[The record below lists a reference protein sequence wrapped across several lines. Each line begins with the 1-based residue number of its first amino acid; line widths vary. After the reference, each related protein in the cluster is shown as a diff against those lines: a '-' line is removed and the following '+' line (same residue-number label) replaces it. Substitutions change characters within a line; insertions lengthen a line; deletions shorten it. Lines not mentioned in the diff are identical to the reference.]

1 MTMKINYLIPNR
13 YKKIGWAILI
23 PSVILGLVHFFF
35 NYEPDFFNTRVFT
48 IFDDGKWDAP
58 LILTFTE
65 NNIWNELIGVLII
78 TSSIMVAFSKQK
90 HEDEFI
96 AKIRLESLVW
106 ATYINYA
113 ILLFGLI
120 LVYGFGFMWVM
131 VFNMFTIL
139 LIFIIRFHWAVYKLN
154 RTESYAE

>member
-1 MTMKINYLIPNR
+1 MKTKYLFPHR
-13 YKKIGWAILI
+13 YKKIGWVILI
-23 PSVILGLVHFFF
+23 PSVLIGLITFFLD
-35 NYEPDFFNTRVFT
+35 YEPGFFDARVFT
-48 IFDDGKWDAP
+48 LWDEGFFESTKIF
-58 LILTFTE
+58 TFTD
-65 NNIWNELIGVLII
+65 NNILNELLGVLII
-78 TSSIMVAFSKQK
+78 TSSILVGFSKEK

-113 ILLFGLI
+113 ILLIGLI
-120 LVYGFGFMWVM
+120 LVYGLSFMWVM

-154 RTESYAE
+154 RTSSYAE